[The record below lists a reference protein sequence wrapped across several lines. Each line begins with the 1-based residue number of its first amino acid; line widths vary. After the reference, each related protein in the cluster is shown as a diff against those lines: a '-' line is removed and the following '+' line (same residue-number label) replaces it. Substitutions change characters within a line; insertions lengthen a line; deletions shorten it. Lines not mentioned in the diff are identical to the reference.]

1 MYEDFKD
8 MVEDLQLVI
17 PSTFE
22 ECFTYELQIL
32 YLKRLIDDIEP
43 GGDYQEEIDNINRKL
58 VTLQS
63 EVVKLKND
71 VNNLNP
77 DEVQRKLD
85 AMQTEINGVKTSI
98 QTITQNVTTL
108 TGNVNNNTTDIETLT
123 GEMTNVKNTL
133 KNKQNKLTF
142 DATPTAGSQNP
153 VTSDGI
159 KRAIDNIDVGNVQG
173 QLDAI
178 KTEQTEQNT
187 KISANKT
194 EIDSVKEGLAG
205 KQNVLTFDATPTA
218 GSQNP
223 VTSDGIKRAID
234 NIDVGNVQGQ
244 LDAIKTE
251 QTEQNTKI
259 SANKTEIDSVKE
271 GLAGKQNVL
280 TFDATPT
287 AGSQNPVTSDGIKRA
302 IDNIDVGNVQGQLD
316 AIKTEQTEQN
326 KKISDNKTA
335 VDSVKESV
343 ANQETDITAL
353 QETTAGHTTAIEGLQ
368 TGKQNVLTF
377 DATPTAGSQNPVTS
391 DGIKKAIDA
400 SAGGGGGGGTGECDY
415 VVKTLTSSFSLNLT
429 NNKTVAYEIY
439 GGTIVRHTDITI
451 QSISVYAG
459 DGKLLINLPKA
470 DNTFSHENL
479 ACYVVLKNIGGGY
492 AQVPVITK
500 NTGVA
505 LSFNAGPIIVDINNR
520 LYIIFVFYNLTPIS

>member
-32 YLKRLIDDIEP
+32 YLKNLIDNIEP

-63 EVVKLKND
+63 EVTKLKND

-133 KNKQNKLTF
+133 NN
-142 DATPTAGSQNP
+142 
-153 VTSDGI
+153 
-159 KRAIDNIDVGNVQG
+159 
-173 QLDAI
+173 
-178 KTEQTEQNT
+178 
-187 KISANKT
+187 
-194 EIDSVKEGLAG
+194 

-218 GSQNP
+218 GSNNP
-223 VTSDGIKRAID
+223 VTSDGIKRALD
-234 NIDVGNVQGQ
+234 NIDVGNVQEQ

-251 QTEQNTKI
+251 QREQNTKI
-259 SANKTEIDSVKE
+259 SSNKTEIDSVKE

-326 KKISDNKTA
+326 KKISDNKTEI
-335 VDSVKESV
+335 DSVKESV

-400 SAGGGGGGGTGECDY
+400 SAGGGGGGGTGESDF
-415 VVKTLTSSFSLNLT
+415 VVKTLTSSLSLNLT
-429 NNKTVAYEIY
+429 NNKTVTYEIG
-439 GGTIVRHTDITI
+439 GGTLVRHTDITI
-451 QSISVYAG
+451 QSISVTVGNG
-459 DGKLLINLPKA
+459 DKVLINLPKA

-479 ACYVVLKNIGGGY
+479 ACYVQLKNIGGSS
-492 AQVPVITK
+492 AQVPVKTK
-500 NTGVA
+500 NTGVI
-505 LSFNAGPIIVDINNR
+505 LSFDSGPIIMNINNR
-520 LYIIFVFYNLTPIS
+520 LYIVFVFYNSIPIS

>member
-32 YLKRLIDDIEP
+32 YLKNLIDNIEP

-63 EVVKLKND
+63 EVTKLKND

-98 QTITQNVTTL
+98 QTITQNVTNL
-108 TGNVNNNTTDIETLT
+108 TGNVNTNITDIETLT

-133 KNKQNKLTF
+133 NNKQNKLTF

-159 KRAIDNIDVGNVQG
+159 KRAIDNVDVGNVQ
-173 QLDAI
+173 
-178 KTEQTEQNT
+178 E
-187 KISANKT
+187 
-194 EIDSVKEGLAG
+194 
-205 KQNVLTFDATPTA
+205 
-218 GSQNP
+218 
-223 VTSDGIKRAID
+223 
-234 NIDVGNVQGQ
+234 
-244 LDAIKTE
+244 
-251 QTEQNTKI
+251 
-259 SANKTEIDSVKE
+259 
-271 GLAGKQNVL
+271 
-280 TFDATPT
+280 
-287 AGSQNPVTSDGIKRA
+287 
-302 IDNIDVGNVQGQLD
+302 QLD

-326 KKISDNKTA
+326 KKISDNKTEI
-335 VDSVKESV
+335 DSVKESV

-377 DATPTAGSQNPVTS
+377 DTTPTAGSQNPVTS

-400 SAGGGGGGGTGECDY
+400 SAGGGGGGGGTGESDF
-415 VVKTLTSSFSLNLT
+415 VVKTLTSSLSLNLT
-429 NNKTVAYEIY
+429 NNKTVTYELSPS
-439 GGTIVRHTDITI
+439 GVVRHTDIKI
-451 QSISVYAG
+451 SSISVSVG
-459 DGKLLINLPKA
+459 SGEKVLINLPKA

-479 ACYVVLKNIGGGY
+479 ACYVQLTNIGGAY
-492 AQVPVITK
+492 AQVPVKTK
-500 NTGVA
+500 NTGVI
-505 LSFNAGPIIVDINNR
+505 LSVDAGPIIMDINNH
-520 LYIIFVFYNLTPIS
+520 LYIVFVFYNLIPIS

>member
-32 YLKRLIDDIEP
+32 YLKRLIDNIEP

-63 EVVKLKND
+63 EVTKLKND

-108 TGNVNNNTTDIETLT
+108 TGNVNTNTTDIETLT

-159 KRAIDNIDVGNVQG
+159 KRAIDNIDVGNVQE

-178 KTEQTEQNT
+178 KAEQTEQNT
-187 KISANKT
+187 KISSNKR
-194 EIDSVKEGLAG
+194 EIDNVKEDLAG

-218 GSQNP
+218 GSNNQ
-223 VTSDGIKRAID
+223 
-234 NIDVGNVQGQ
+234 
-244 LDAIKTE
+244 
-251 QTEQNTKI
+251 
-259 SANKTEIDSVKE
+259 
-271 GLAGKQNVL
+271 
-280 TFDATPT
+280 
-287 AGSQNPVTSDGIKRA
+287 VTSDGIKRA

-326 KKISDNKTA
+326 KKISDNKTEI
-335 VDSVKESV
+335 DSVKESV

-353 QETTAGHTTAIEGLQ
+353 QETTAGHTTAIEALQ

-400 SAGGGGGGGTGECDY
+400 SAGGGGGGGTGETQFTQHTFDSHASFIITRTET
-415 VVKTLTSSFSLNLT
+415 VVYEPTSTGF
-429 NNKTVAYEIY
+429 
-439 GGTIVRHTDITI
+439 VRHTDISVA
-451 QSISVYAG
+451 SISFQNSDTVY
-459 DGKLLINLPKA
+459 LPKSGVYSA
-470 DNTFSHENL
+470 IVHARIS
-479 ACYVVLKNIGGGY
+479 LKRIGFFDTMIPVKLYPNEIGVGGSG
-492 AQVPVITK
+492 AFFT
-500 NTGVA
+500 
-505 LSFNAGPIIVDINNR
+505 LDINNT
-520 LYIIFVFYNLTPIS
+520 LYFVNLVYENKYVIS

>member
-32 YLKRLIDDIEP
+32 YLKRLIDNIEP

-63 EVVKLKND
+63 EVTKLKND

-98 QTITQNVTTL
+98 QTITQNVTNL
-108 TGNVNNNTTDIETLT
+108 TENVNTNTTDIETLT

-133 KNKQNKLTF
+133 KNKQDKLTF
-142 DATPTAGSQNP
+142 DATPTAGSNNP

-159 KRAIDNIDVGNVQG
+159 KRAIDNIDVGNVQE

-178 KTEQTEQNT
+178 KTEQREQNT
-187 KISANKT
+187 KISSNKN
-194 EIDSVKEGLAG
+194 EIDSVKEDLAG
-205 KQNVLTFDATPTA
+205 KQNVLTFDATPTE

-234 NIDVGNVQGQ
+234 NVDVGNVQ
-244 LDAIKTE
+244 E
-251 QTEQNTKI
+251 
-259 SANKTEIDSVKE
+259 
-271 GLAGKQNVL
+271 
-280 TFDATPT
+280 
-287 AGSQNPVTSDGIKRA
+287 
-302 IDNIDVGNVQGQLD
+302 QLD

-335 VDSVKESV
+335 IDSVKESV

-400 SAGGGGGGGTGECDY
+400 SAGGGGGGGTGESDY
-415 VVKTLTSSFSLNLT
+415 VVKTLTSSLSLNLT
-429 NNKTVAYEIY
+429 NNKTVAYELSSS
-439 GGTIVRHTDITI
+439 GVVRHTDIKI
-451 QSISVYAG
+451 SSISVDVG
-459 DGKLLINLPKA
+459 TDEKVLINLPKA
-470 DNTFSHENL
+470 ENTFSHENL
-479 ACYVVLKNIGGGY
+479 ACYVQLTNIGGAY
-492 AQVPVITK
+492 AQVPVKTK
-500 NTGVA
+500 NTGII
-505 LSFNAGPIIVDINNR
+505 LSVDAGPIILDINNH
-520 LYIIFVFYNLTPIS
+520 LYIVFVFYNLIPIS

>member
-1 MYEDFKD
+1 M
-8 MVEDLQLVI
+8 
-17 PSTFE
+17 
-22 ECFTYELQIL
+22 
-32 YLKRLIDDIEP
+32 KRLIDNIEP

-58 VTLQS
+58 VTLQG
-63 EVVKLKND
+63 EVTKLKND

-108 TGNVNNNTTDIETLT
+108 TGNVNTNTTDIETLT

-133 KNKQNKLTF
+133 NNKQNKLTF
-142 DATPTAGSQNP
+142 DAAPTAGSNNP

-159 KRAIDNIDVGNVQG
+159 KRALDNIDVGNVQE

-178 KTEQTEQNT
+178 KTEQREQNT
-187 KISANKT
+187 KISSNKT
-194 EIDSVKEGLAG
+194 EIDSVKEDLAG

-234 NIDVGNVQGQ
+234 TIDVGNVQGQ
-244 LDAIKTE
+244 LDAIK
-251 QTEQNTKI
+251 Q
-259 SANKTEIDSVKE
+259 
-271 GLAGKQNVL
+271 
-280 TFDATPT
+280 
-287 AGSQNPVTSDGIKRA
+287 
-302 IDNIDVGNVQGQLD
+302 
-316 AIKTEQTEQN
+316 EQTEQN

-353 QETTAGHTTAIEGLQ
+353 QETTAGHTTAIEALQ

-377 DATPTAGSQNPVTS
+377 DSTPTAGSQNPVTS

-400 SAGGGGGGGTGECDY
+400 SAGGGGGGGGTGESDF
-415 VVKTLTSSFSLNLT
+415 VVKTLTSSLSLNLT
-429 NNKTVAYEIY
+429 NNNTVTYEI
-439 GGTIVRHTDITI
+439 GSGTIVRRTDIKI
-451 QSISVYAG
+451 QSISVSVG
-459 DGKLLINLPKA
+459 NNEKVLISLPKN

-479 ACYVVLKNIGGGY
+479 ACYVQLKNIGGNY
-492 AQVPVITK
+492 AQVPVETK
-500 NTGVA
+500 NTGVI
-505 LSFNAGPIIVDINNR
+505 LSFDAGPIIMDINNH
-520 LYIIFVFYNLTPIS
+520 LYIVFCFYNLIPIS

>member
-32 YLKRLIDDIEP
+32 YLKRLIDNIEP
-43 GGDYQEEIDNINRKL
+43 GGDYQEEIDIVNRKL

-63 EVVKLKND
+63 EVTKLKND

-108 TGNVNNNTTDIETLT
+108 TGNVNTNTTDIETLT

-133 KNKQNKLTF
+133 NNKQNILTF
-142 DATPTAGSQNP
+142 DATPTAGSNNP

-159 KRAIDNIDVGNVQG
+159 KRALDNIDVGNVQE

-178 KTEQTEQNT
+178 KTEQREQNT
-187 KISANKT
+187 KISSNKT
-194 EIDSVKEGLAG
+194 EIDSVKEDLAG

-234 NIDVGNVQGQ
+234 NVDVGNVQEQ
-244 LDAIKTE
+244 LDAIK
-251 QTEQNTKI
+251 
-259 SANKTEIDSVKE
+259 A
-271 GLAGKQNVL
+271 
-280 TFDATPT
+280 
-287 AGSQNPVTSDGIKRA
+287 
-302 IDNIDVGNVQGQLD
+302 
-316 AIKTEQTEQN
+316 EQTEQN

-377 DATPTAGSQNPVTS
+377 DSTPTAGSQNPVTS

-400 SAGGGGGGGTGECDY
+400 SAGGGGGGGTGESDF
-415 VVKTLTSSFSLNLT
+415 VVKTLTSSLSLNLT
-429 NNKTVAYEIY
+429 NKKTVTYELSSS
-439 GGTIVRHTDITI
+439 GVVRHTDIEI
-451 QSISVYAG
+451 SSISVSVG
-459 DGKLLINLPKA
+459 TNEKVLINLPKA
-470 DNTFSHENL
+470 ENTWSHENL
-479 ACYVVLKNIGGGY
+479 ACYVNLKNIGGNY
-492 AQVPVITK
+492 AQVPVKTK
-500 NTGVA
+500 NTGVV
-505 LSFNAGPIIVDINNR
+505 LSVDAGPIIMDINNH
-520 LYIIFVFYNLTPIS
+520 LYIVFMFYNLIPIS

>member
-32 YLKRLIDDIEP
+32 YLKQLIDNIEP

-63 EVVKLKND
+63 EVTKLKND

-85 AMQTEINGVKTSI
+85 AMQTEINGVKNSI

-108 TGNVNNNTTDIETLT
+108 TGNVNANTTDIETLT
-123 GEMTNVKNTL
+123 SEMANVKNTL
-133 KNKQNKLTF
+133 NNKQNRLTF
-142 DATPTAGSQNP
+142 DATPTAGSQNPVTSDGIKKAIDNVDVGNVQEQLDAIKAEQTEQNNKISSNKREIDTVKGELSGKQNVLTFDSTPTAGSQNP

-178 KTEQTEQNT
+178 K
-187 KISANKT
+187 
-194 EIDSVKEGLAG
+194 L
-205 KQNVLTFDATPTA
+205 
-218 GSQNP
+218 
-223 VTSDGIKRAID
+223 
-234 NIDVGNVQGQ
+234 
-244 LDAIKTE
+244 
-251 QTEQNTKI
+251 
-259 SANKTEIDSVKE
+259 
-271 GLAGKQNVL
+271 
-280 TFDATPT
+280 
-287 AGSQNPVTSDGIKRA
+287 
-302 IDNIDVGNVQGQLD
+302 
-316 AIKTEQTEQN
+316 EQTEQN

-377 DATPTAGSQNPVTS
+377 DSTPTAGSNNPVTS

-400 SAGGGGGGGTGECDY
+400 SAGGGGGGTGETQFTQYTFDNNAIFTFTRTDT
-415 VVKTLTSSFSLNLT
+415 VVYQPTSTGF
-429 NNKTVAYEIY
+429 
-439 GGTIVRHTDITI
+439 VRHTDISVGSMSFTK
-451 QSISVYAG
+451 SDSVY
-459 DGKLLINLPKA
+459 LPKSGVYSA
-470 DNTFSHENL
+470 IVDARIS
-479 ACYVVLKNIGGGY
+479 LKGIGYFDTMIPVKLYPDRIGIGGHG
-492 AQVPVITK
+492 AFFT
-500 NTGVA
+500 
-505 LSFNAGPIIVDINNR
+505 LDINKK
-520 LYIIFVFYNLTPIS
+520 LYFVNLVYENEYVIS

>member
-32 YLKRLIDDIEP
+32 YLKNLIDNIEP

-63 EVVKLKND
+63 EVAKLKND

-108 TGNVNNNTTDIETLT
+108 TGNVNTNTTDIETLT

-133 KNKQNKLTF
+133 NN
-142 DATPTAGSQNP
+142 
-153 VTSDGI
+153 
-159 KRAIDNIDVGNVQG
+159 
-173 QLDAI
+173 
-178 KTEQTEQNT
+178 
-187 KISANKT
+187 
-194 EIDSVKEGLAG
+194 

-223 VTSDGIKRAID
+223 VTSDGIKRALE
-234 NIDVGNVQGQ
+234 NIDVGNVQEQ
-244 LDAIKTE
+244 LEAIERE
-251 QTEQNTKI
+251 QTEQNNKI
-259 SANKTEIDSVKE
+259 SSNKTEIDSVKE
-271 GLAGKQNVL
+271 ELAGKQNVL
-280 TFDATPT
+280 TFDSTPT
-287 AGSQNPVTSDGIKRA
+287 AGSQNPVTSDGIKKA
-302 IDNIDVGNVQGQLD
+302 IDNVDVGNVQEQLD

-326 KKISDNKTA
+326 KKISDNKTSI
-335 VDSVKESV
+335 DSVKESV

-377 DATPTAGSQNPVTS
+377 DSTPTAGSQNPVTS

-400 SAGGGGGGGTGECDY
+400 SAGGGGGGGGTGESDF
-415 VVKTLTSSFSLNLT
+415 VVKTLTSSLSLNLT
-429 NNKTVAYEIY
+429 NNKTVTYEIRD
-439 GGTIVRHTDITI
+439 GTIVRHPDITI
-451 QSISVYAG
+451 QSISVPVG
-459 DGKLLINLPKA
+459 NGEKVLINLPKA

-479 ACYVVLKNIGGGY
+479 ACYVQLKNIGGAY
-492 AQVPVITK
+492 AQVPVKTK
-500 NTGVA
+500 NTGVV
-505 LSFNAGPIIVDINNR
+505 LSVDAGPIIMDISNK
-520 LYIIFVFYNLTPIS
+520 LYIVFVFYNLIPFS

>member
-32 YLKRLIDDIEP
+32 YLKQLIDNIEP
-43 GGDYQEEIDNINRKL
+43 GGDYQEEIDNINKKL
-58 VTLQS
+58 VALQS
-63 EVVKLKND
+63 EVTKLKND

-123 GEMTNVKNTL
+123 GEMTDVKNTL

-159 KRAIDNIDVGNVQG
+159 KRAIDNIDVGNVQ
-173 QLDAI
+173 
-178 KTEQTEQNT
+178 E
-187 KISANKT
+187 
-194 EIDSVKEGLAG
+194 
-205 KQNVLTFDATPTA
+205 
-218 GSQNP
+218 
-223 VTSDGIKRAID
+223 
-234 NIDVGNVQGQ
+234 
-244 LDAIKTE
+244 
-251 QTEQNTKI
+251 
-259 SANKTEIDSVKE
+259 
-271 GLAGKQNVL
+271 
-280 TFDATPT
+280 
-287 AGSQNPVTSDGIKRA
+287 
-302 IDNIDVGNVQGQLD
+302 QLD

-326 KKISDNKTA
+326 KKISDNKNEI
-335 VDSVKESV
+335 DSVKESV

-377 DATPTAGSQNPVTS
+377 DSTPTAGSNNPVTS

-400 SAGGGGGGGTGECDY
+400 SAGGGGGGTGESDF
-415 VVKTLTSSFSLNLT
+415 VVKTLTSSLSLNLT
-429 NNKTVAYEIY
+429 NNKTVTYELSPSGIA
-439 GGTIVRHTDITI
+439 RRTDIKI
-451 QSISVYAG
+451 SSISVLVGSGA
-459 DGKLLINLPKA
+459 KVLINLPKA

-479 ACYVVLKNIGGGY
+479 ACYVKLTNIGDAY
-492 AQVPVITK
+492 AQVPVKTK
-500 NTGVA
+500 NTGVI
-505 LSFNAGPIIVDINNR
+505 LSFDAGPIIMDINNH
-520 LYIIFVFYNLTPIS
+520 LYIVFVFYNLIPIS

>member
-1 MYEDFKD
+1 M
-8 MVEDLQLVI
+8 I
-17 PSTFE
+17 S
-22 ECFTYELQIL
+22 L
-32 YLKRLIDDIEP
+32 YLKNLIDNIEP

-63 EVVKLKND
+63 EVTKLKND

-108 TGNVNNNTTDIETLT
+108 TGNVNTNTTDIETLT

-133 KNKQNKLTF
+133 NNQQNVLTF
-142 DATPTAGSQNP
+142 DTTPTAGSQNP

-159 KRAIDNIDVGNVQG
+159 KRAIDNIDVGNVQE
-173 QLDAI
+173 QLEAI
-178 KTEQTEQNT
+178 EREQTEQNN
-187 KISANKT
+187 KISSNKT

-234 NIDVGNVQGQ
+234 NVDVGNVQ
-244 LDAIKTE
+244 E
-251 QTEQNTKI
+251 
-259 SANKTEIDSVKE
+259 
-271 GLAGKQNVL
+271 
-280 TFDATPT
+280 
-287 AGSQNPVTSDGIKRA
+287 
-302 IDNIDVGNVQGQLD
+302 QLD

-353 QETTAGHTTAIEGLQ
+353 QETTAGHTTAIEALQ

-400 SAGGGGGGGTGECDY
+400 SAGGGGGGGTGESDF
-415 VVKTLTSSFSLNLT
+415 VVKTLTSSLSLNLT
-429 NNKTVAYEIY
+429 NNKTVTYELSPS
-439 GGTIVRHTDITI
+439 GIVRHTDIKI
-451 QSISVYAG
+451 SSISVSVG
-459 DGKLLINLPKA
+459 NGEKVLINLPKG

-479 ACYVVLKNIGGGY
+479 ACYVQLTNIGGAY
-492 AQVPVITK
+492 AQVPVKTK
-500 NTGVA
+500 NTGII
-505 LSFNAGPIIVDINNR
+505 LSVDAGPIIMDINNH
-520 LYIIFVFYNLTPIS
+520 LYIVFVFYNLIPIS

>member
-32 YLKRLIDDIEP
+32 YLKRLIDNIEP

-63 EVVKLKND
+63 EVTKLKND

-133 KNKQNKLTF
+133 NNKQNKLTF
-142 DATPTAGSQNP
+142 DATPTAGSNNP

-159 KRAIDNIDVGNVQG
+159 KRALDNIDVGNVQE

-178 KTEQTEQNT
+178 KTEQREQNT

-194 EIDSVKEGLAG
+194 EIDSVKEDLAG

-223 VTSDGIKRAID
+223 VTSDGIKKALD
-234 NIDVGNVQGQ
+234 NVDVGNVQ
-244 LDAIKTE
+244 E
-251 QTEQNTKI
+251 
-259 SANKTEIDSVKE
+259 
-271 GLAGKQNVL
+271 
-280 TFDATPT
+280 
-287 AGSQNPVTSDGIKRA
+287 
-302 IDNIDVGNVQGQLD
+302 QLD

-326 KKISDNKTA
+326 KKISDNKTQI
-335 VDSVKESV
+335 DSVKESV

-353 QETTAGHTTAIEGLQ
+353 QETTAGHTTAIEALQ

-400 SAGGGGGGGTGECDY
+400 SAGGGGGGGTGESDF
-415 VVKTLTSSFSLNLT
+415 VVKTLTSSLSLNLT
-429 NNKTVAYEIY
+429 NKRTVAYEI
-439 GGTIVRHTDITI
+439 GSGTIVRRTDITI
-451 QSISVYAG
+451 QSISVSVG
-459 DGKLLINLPKA
+459 TGEKVLINLPKA
-470 DNTFSHENL
+470 DDTFSHENL
-479 ACYVVLKNIGGGY
+479 ACYVQLTNIGGAY
-492 AQVPVITK
+492 AQVPVKTK
-500 NTGVA
+500 NTGVI
-505 LSFNAGPIIVDINNR
+505 LSVDAGPIIMDINNH
-520 LYIIFVFYNLTPIS
+520 LYVIFVFYNLIPIS

>member
-32 YLKRLIDDIEP
+32 YLKRLIDNIEP

-58 VTLQS
+58 VTLQG
-63 EVVKLKND
+63 EVSKLKND

-108 TGNVNNNTTDIETLT
+108 TGNVNTNTTDIETLT
-123 GEMTNVKNTL
+123 GEMTVVKNTL
-133 KNKQNKLTF
+133 NNKQNKLKF
-142 DATPTAGSQNP
+142 DATPTSGSNNP

-159 KRAIDNIDVGNVQG
+159 KRALDNIDVGNVQE

-178 KTEQTEQNT
+178 KQEQTEQNN
-187 KISANKT
+187 KISSNKT
-194 EIDSVKEGLAG
+194 EIDSVKDELAG

-234 NIDVGNVQGQ
+234 NVDVGNVQEQ

-251 QTEQNTKI
+251 QI
-259 SANKTEIDSVKE
+259 
-271 GLAGKQNVL
+271 
-280 TFDATPT
+280 
-287 AGSQNPVTSDGIKRA
+287 
-302 IDNIDVGNVQGQLD
+302 
-316 AIKTEQTEQN
+316 EQN

-377 DATPTAGSQNPVTS
+377 DSTPTAGSNNPVTS

-400 SAGGGGGGGTGECDY
+400 SAGGGGGGTSESDF
-415 VVKTLTSSFSLNLT
+415 VVKTLTTSLSLNLT
-429 NNKTVAYEIY
+429 DNRTVTYELSPS
-439 GGTIVRHTDITI
+439 GVVRHTDITI
-451 QSISVYAG
+451 ESISVDVG
-459 DGKLLINLPKA
+459 SDEKVLISLPKA
-470 DNTFSHENL
+470 ENTWSHENL
-479 ACYVVLKNIGGGY
+479 ACYVQLKNIGGNY
-492 AQVPVITK
+492 ANVPVKTK
-500 NTGVA
+500 NTGVV
-505 LSFNAGPIIVDINNR
+505 LSIDAGPIIIDINNH
-520 LYIIFVFYNLTPIS
+520 LYIVFIFYNLIPIS

>member
-32 YLKRLIDDIEP
+32 YLKNLIDNIEP

-63 EVVKLKND
+63 EVTKLKND

-108 TGNVNNNTTDIETLT
+108 TGNVNANTTDIETLT

-133 KNKQNKLTF
+133 NNKQNVLTF

-153 VTSDGI
+153 VTSEGI
-159 KRAIDNIDVGNVQG
+159 KRALDNIDVGNVQE

-178 KTEQTEQNT
+178 KTEQTEQNN
-187 KISANKT
+187 KISSNKT
-194 EIDSVKEGLAG
+194 EIDSVKEELAG

-234 NIDVGNVQGQ
+234 NVDVGNVQ
-244 LDAIKTE
+244 E
-251 QTEQNTKI
+251 
-259 SANKTEIDSVKE
+259 
-271 GLAGKQNVL
+271 
-280 TFDATPT
+280 
-287 AGSQNPVTSDGIKRA
+287 
-302 IDNIDVGNVQGQLD
+302 QLD

-377 DATPTAGSQNPVTS
+377 DTTPTAGSQNPVTS

-400 SAGGGGGGGTGECDY
+400 SAGGGGGGGTGESDF
-415 VVKTLTSSFSLNLT
+415 VVKTLTSSLSLNLT
-429 NNKTVAYEIY
+429 NNKTVTYEIG

-451 QSISVYAG
+451 QSISVSVG
-459 DGKLLINLPKA
+459 SGEKVLINLPKA

-479 ACYVVLKNIGGGY
+479 ACYVQLKNIGGAY
-492 AQVPVITK
+492 AQVPVKTK
-500 NTGVA
+500 NTGVI
-505 LSFNAGPIIVDINNR
+505 LSVDAGPIIMDINNH
-520 LYIIFVFYNLTPIS
+520 LYIVFVFYNLIPIS

>member
-32 YLKRLIDDIEP
+32 YLKRLIDNIEP
-43 GGDYQEEIDNINRKL
+43 GGDYQEEIDNINVKL

-63 EVVKLKND
+63 EVTKLKND

-133 KNKQNKLTF
+133 NNKQNKLTF
-142 DATPTAGSQNP
+142 DATPTAGSNNP

-159 KRAIDNIDVGNVQG
+159 KRALDNIDVGNVQE

-178 KTEQTEQNT
+178 KTEQREQNT
-187 KISANKT
+187 KISSNKT
-194 EIDSVKEGLAG
+194 EIDSVKEDLAG
-205 KQNVLTFDATPTA
+205 KQNVLTFDSTPTA

-223 VTSDGIKRAID
+223 VTSDGIKKALD
-234 NIDVGNVQGQ
+234 NVDVGNVQ
-244 LDAIKTE
+244 E
-251 QTEQNTKI
+251 
-259 SANKTEIDSVKE
+259 
-271 GLAGKQNVL
+271 
-280 TFDATPT
+280 
-287 AGSQNPVTSDGIKRA
+287 
-302 IDNIDVGNVQGQLD
+302 QLD

-326 KKISDNKTA
+326 KKISDNKTEI
-335 VDSVKESV
+335 DSVKESV

-353 QETTAGHTTAIEGLQ
+353 QETTAGHTTAIEALQ

-400 SAGGGGGGGTGECDY
+400 SAGGGGGGGTGESEY
-415 VVKTLTSSFSLNLT
+415 VVKTLTSSLSLNLT
-429 NNKTVAYEIY
+429 NNKTVAYEI
-439 GGTIVRHTDITI
+439 GSGTIVRYTDIKI
-451 QSISVYAG
+451 ESITVSVG
-459 DGKLLINLPKA
+459 TNEKVLINLPKA
-470 DNTFSHENL
+470 DNTWSHENL
-479 ACYVVLKNIGGGY
+479 GCYVQLKNIGGGY
-492 AQVPVITK
+492 AQVPVKTK
-500 NTGVA
+500 NTGVV
-505 LSFNAGPIIVDINNR
+505 LSFDAGPIIIDINNR
-520 LYIIFVFYNLTPIS
+520 LYVVFVFYNLTPIS

>member
-1 MYEDFKD
+1 MYDDFKD

-32 YLKRLIDDIEP
+32 YLKNLIDNIEP

-63 EVVKLKND
+63 EVAKLKND

-108 TGNVNNNTTDIETLT
+108 TGNVNTNTTDIETLT

-133 KNKQNKLTF
+133 NNKQNVLTF
-142 DATPTAGSQNP
+142 DATPTAGSNNP

-159 KRAIDNIDVGNVQG
+159 KRAIDNIDVGNVQ
-173 QLDAI
+173 
-178 KTEQTEQNT
+178 E
-187 KISANKT
+187 
-194 EIDSVKEGLAG
+194 
-205 KQNVLTFDATPTA
+205 
-218 GSQNP
+218 
-223 VTSDGIKRAID
+223 
-234 NIDVGNVQGQ
+234 
-244 LDAIKTE
+244 
-251 QTEQNTKI
+251 
-259 SANKTEIDSVKE
+259 
-271 GLAGKQNVL
+271 
-280 TFDATPT
+280 
-287 AGSQNPVTSDGIKRA
+287 
-302 IDNIDVGNVQGQLD
+302 QLD

-326 KKISDNKTA
+326 KKISDNKTEI
-335 VDSVKESV
+335 DSVKESI

-377 DATPTAGSQNPVTS
+377 DSTPTVGSQNPVTS

-400 SAGGGGGGGTGECDY
+400 SAGGGGGGGGTGESDF
-415 VVKTLTSSFSLNLT
+415 VVKTLTSSLSLNLT
-429 NNKTVAYEIY
+429 NNKTVTYELSPS
-439 GGTIVRHTDITI
+439 GIVRHTDIKI
-451 QSISVYAG
+451 SSISVSVG
-459 DGKLLINLPKA
+459 SGEKVLINLPKA

-479 ACYVVLKNIGGGY
+479 ACYVQLTNIGGAY
-492 AQVPVITK
+492 AQVPVKTK
-500 NTGVA
+500 NTGVI
-505 LSFNAGPIIVDINNR
+505 LSVDAGPIIMDINNH
-520 LYIIFVFYNLTPIS
+520 LYIVFVFYNLIPIS

>member
-32 YLKRLIDDIEP
+32 YLKKLIDNIEP

-63 EVVKLKND
+63 EVTKLKND

-133 KNKQNKLTF
+133 KNKQDKLTF
-142 DATPTAGSQNP
+142 DSTPTAGSNNP

-159 KRAIDNIDVGNVQG
+159 KRALDNIDVGNVQE
-173 QLDAI
+173 QLDTI
-178 KTEQTEQNT
+178 KAEQTEQNT
-187 KISANKT
+187 KISSNKR
-194 EIDSVKEGLAG
+194 EIDSVKQDLSG

-223 VTSDGIKRAID
+223 VTSEGIKKAID
-234 NIDVGNVQGQ
+234 NVDVGNVQEQ
-244 LDAIKTE
+244 LDAIK
-251 QTEQNTKI
+251 Q
-259 SANKTEIDSVKE
+259 
-271 GLAGKQNVL
+271 
-280 TFDATPT
+280 
-287 AGSQNPVTSDGIKRA
+287 
-302 IDNIDVGNVQGQLD
+302 
-316 AIKTEQTEQN
+316 EQTEQN

-377 DATPTAGSQNPVTS
+377 DSTPTAGSQNPVTS

-400 SAGGGGGGGTGECDY
+400 SAGGGGGGGTGESDF
-415 VVKTLTSSFSLNLT
+415 VVKTLNSSLSLNLT
-429 NNKTVAYEIY
+429 NNRTVTYELSPS
-439 GGTIVRHTDITI
+439 GVVRRTDIEIDYITV
-451 QSISVYAG
+451 SVG
-459 DGKLLINLPKA
+459 TDEKVLINLPKA

-479 ACYVVLKNIGGGY
+479 ACYVQLKNIGGAY
-492 AQVPVITK
+492 AQVPVKTK

-505 LSFNAGPIIVDINNR
+505 LSFVAGPIIMDINNH
-520 LYIIFVFYNLTPIS
+520 LYIVFAFYNLTPIS

>member
-32 YLKRLIDDIEP
+32 YLKKLIDNIEP
-43 GGDYQEEIDNINRKL
+43 GGDYQDEIDNINRKL

-63 EVVKLKND
+63 EVAKLKND

-108 TGNVNNNTTDIETLT
+108 TGNVNTNTTDIETLT

-133 KNKQNKLTF
+133 NNKQNVLTF
-142 DATPTAGSQNP
+142 DATPTAGSNNP

-159 KRAIDNIDVGNVQG
+159 KRAIDNVDVGNVQE
-173 QLDAI
+173 QLEAI
-178 KTEQTEQNT
+178 EREQTEQNT
-187 KISANKT
+187 KISDNKR
-194 EIDSVKEGLAG
+194 EIDTVKQSLSG

-218 GSQNP
+218 GSNNP
-223 VTSDGIKRAID
+223 VTSDGIKKAID
-234 NIDVGNVQGQ
+234 NVDVGNVQ
-244 LDAIKTE
+244 E
-251 QTEQNTKI
+251 
-259 SANKTEIDSVKE
+259 
-271 GLAGKQNVL
+271 
-280 TFDATPT
+280 
-287 AGSQNPVTSDGIKRA
+287 
-302 IDNIDVGNVQGQLD
+302 QLD

-326 KKISDNKTA
+326 KKISDNKTEI
-335 VDSVKESV
+335 DSVKESV

-400 SAGGGGGGGTGECDY
+400 SAGGGGGGGTGESDF
-415 VVKTLTSSFSLNLT
+415 VVKTLTSSLSLNLT
-429 NNKTVAYEIY
+429 NNKTVAYELSSS
-439 GGTIVRHTDITI
+439 GVVRHTDIKI
-451 QSISVYAG
+451 SSISVSVG
-459 DGKLLINLPKA
+459 NGEKVLINLPK
-470 DNTFSHENL
+470 DENTFSHENL
-479 ACYVVLKNIGGGY
+479 ACYVQLTNIGGAY
-492 AQVPVITK
+492 ALVPVKTK
-500 NTGVA
+500 NTGVI
-505 LSFNAGPIIVDINNR
+505 LSVDAGPIIMDINNH
-520 LYIIFVFYNLTPIS
+520 LYIVFVFYNLIPIS

>member
-32 YLKRLIDDIEP
+32 YLKKLIDNIEP

-58 VTLQS
+58 VTLQG
-63 EVVKLKND
+63 EVTKLKND

-108 TGNVNNNTTDIETLT
+108 TGNVNTNTTDIETLT

-133 KNKQNKLTF
+133 KNKQDKLTF
-142 DATPTAGSQNP
+142 DATPTAGSNNP

-159 KRAIDNIDVGNVQG
+159 KRALDNIDVGNVQE

-178 KTEQTEQNT
+178 KTEQREQNT
-187 KISANKT
+187 KISSNKN
-194 EIDSVKEGLAG
+194 EIDSVKEDLAG

-223 VTSDGIKRAID
+223 VTSDGIKKAID
-234 NIDVGNVQGQ
+234 NVDVGNVQEQ
-244 LDAIKTE
+244 LDAIK
-251 QTEQNTKI
+251 
-259 SANKTEIDSVKE
+259 A
-271 GLAGKQNVL
+271 
-280 TFDATPT
+280 
-287 AGSQNPVTSDGIKRA
+287 
-302 IDNIDVGNVQGQLD
+302 
-316 AIKTEQTEQN
+316 EQTEQN

-377 DATPTAGSQNPVTS
+377 DSTPTAGSNNPVTS

-400 SAGGGGGGGTGECDY
+400 SAGGGGGGGGTGESDF
-415 VVKTLTSSFSLNLT
+415 VVKTLTSSLSLNLT
-429 NNKTVAYEIY
+429 NNRTVAYEIG

-451 QSISVYAG
+451 ESISVSVG
-459 DGKLLINLPKA
+459 SGEKVLINLPKA

-479 ACYVVLKNIGGGY
+479 ACYVKLKNIGGAY
-492 AQVPVITK
+492 AQVPVKTK
-500 NTGVA
+500 NTGVV
-505 LSFNAGPIIVDINNR
+505 LSVDAGPIIMDINNH
-520 LYIIFVFYNLTPIS
+520 LYIVFVFYNLIPIS

>member
-32 YLKRLIDDIEP
+32 YLKNLIDNIEP

-63 EVVKLKND
+63 EVTKLKND

-133 KNKQNKLTF
+133 NNKQNVLTF
-142 DATPTAGSQNP
+142 DATPTAGSNNP

-159 KRAIDNIDVGNVQG
+159 KRALDNIDVGNVQE

-178 KTEQTEQNT
+178 EQEQTEQNT
-187 KISANKT
+187 KISDNKR
-194 EIDSVKEGLAG
+194 EIDTVKQSLAG

-218 GSQNP
+218 GSNNP
-223 VTSDGIKRAID
+223 VTSDGIKRA
-234 NIDVGNVQGQ
+234 
-244 LDAIKTE
+244 L
-251 QTEQNTKI
+251 
-259 SANKTEIDSVKE
+259 
-271 GLAGKQNVL
+271 
-280 TFDATPT
+280 
-287 AGSQNPVTSDGIKRA
+287 
-302 IDNIDVGNVQGQLD
+302 DNIDVGNVQGQLD

-326 KKISDNKTA
+326 KKISDNKTEI
-335 VDSVKESV
+335 DSVKESV

-368 TGKQNVLTF
+368 TVKQDKLTF
-377 DATPTAGSQNPVTS
+377 DATPTEGSQNPVTS

-400 SAGGGGGGGTGECDY
+400 SAGGGGTGESDF
-415 VVKTLTSSFSLNLT
+415 VVKTLTSSLSLNLT
-429 NNKTVAYEIY
+429 NNKTVTYELSPS
-439 GGTIVRHTDITI
+439 GVVRHTDIKI
-451 QSISVYAG
+451 SSISVSVG
-459 DGKLLINLPKA
+459 NSEKVLINLPKA
-470 DNTFSHENL
+470 DKTFSHENL
-479 ACYVVLKNIGGGY
+479 ACYVQLTNIGGSY
-492 AQVPVITK
+492 AQVPVKTT
-500 NTGVA
+500 NTGVI
-505 LSFNAGPIIVDINNR
+505 LSVDAGPIIMDINNH
-520 LYIIFVFYNLTPIS
+520 LYIVFVFYNLIPIS

>member
-32 YLKRLIDDIEP
+32 YLKRLIDNIEP

-63 EVVKLKND
+63 EVAKLKND

-133 KNKQNKLTF
+133 NNKQNKLTF
-142 DATPTAGSQNP
+142 DATPTAGSNNP

-159 KRAIDNIDVGNVQG
+159 KRALDNIDVGNVQ
-173 QLDAI
+173 
-178 KTEQTEQNT
+178 E
-187 KISANKT
+187 
-194 EIDSVKEGLAG
+194 
-205 KQNVLTFDATPTA
+205 
-218 GSQNP
+218 
-223 VTSDGIKRAID
+223 
-234 NIDVGNVQGQ
+234 
-244 LDAIKTE
+244 
-251 QTEQNTKI
+251 
-259 SANKTEIDSVKE
+259 
-271 GLAGKQNVL
+271 
-280 TFDATPT
+280 
-287 AGSQNPVTSDGIKRA
+287 
-302 IDNIDVGNVQGQLD
+302 QLD

-326 KKISDNKTA
+326 KKISDNKTQI
-335 VDSVKESV
+335 DSVKESV

-353 QETTAGHTTAIEGLQ
+353 QETTAGHTTAIEALQ

-400 SAGGGGGGGTGECDY
+400 SAGGGGGGTGESDF
-415 VVKTLTSSFSLNLT
+415 VVKTLTSSLSLNLT
-429 NNKTVAYEIY
+429 NKRTVAYEI
-439 GGTIVRHTDITI
+439 GSGTIVRRTDITI
-451 QSISVYAG
+451 QSISVSVG
-459 DGKLLINLPKA
+459 NNEKVLINLPKA

-479 ACYVVLKNIGGGY
+479 ACYVQLTNIGGSY
-492 AQVPVITK
+492 AQVPVKTT
-500 NTGVA
+500 NTGVI
-505 LSFNAGPIIVDINNR
+505 LSFDAGPIIMDIKNH
-520 LYIIFVFYNLTPIS
+520 LYIIFMFYNLIPIS

>member
-32 YLKRLIDDIEP
+32 YLKKLIDNIEP

-63 EVVKLKND
+63 EVTKLKND

-85 AMQTEINGVKTSI
+85 AMQAEINGVKTSI

-133 KNKQNKLTF
+133 KNKQDKLTF
-142 DATPTAGSQNP
+142 DATPTAGSNNP

-159 KRAIDNIDVGNVQG
+159 KRALDNIDVGNVQE

-178 KTEQTEQNT
+178 KQEQTEQNT
-187 KISANKT
+187 KISSNKR
-194 EIDSVKEGLAG
+194 EIDTVKADLSG

-218 GSQNP
+218 GSNNP
-223 VTSDGIKRAID
+223 VTSDGIKKAID
-234 NIDVGNVQGQ
+234 NVDVGNVQEQ
-244 LDAIKTE
+244 LDSIK
-251 QTEQNTKI
+251 
-259 SANKTEIDSVKE
+259 S
-271 GLAGKQNVL
+271 
-280 TFDATPT
+280 
-287 AGSQNPVTSDGIKRA
+287 
-302 IDNIDVGNVQGQLD
+302 
-316 AIKTEQTEQN
+316 EQTEQN
-326 KKISDNKTA
+326 KKISDNKTEI
-335 VDSVKESV
+335 DSVKESV
-343 ANQETDITAL
+343 ANQETDMTAL

-368 TGKQNVLTF
+368 TGKQDKLTF

-400 SAGGGGGGGTGECDY
+400 SAGGGGGGTGESEYILKIIETNLNFNIPNNTTVTYDISAAG
-415 VVKTLTSSFSLNLT
+415 VV
-429 NNKTVAYEIY
+429 
-439 GGTIVRHTDITI
+439 RRTDITI
-451 QSISVYAG
+451 ESIVVHG
-459 DGKLLINLPKA
+459 DDINKTYLHLPKDA
-470 DNTFSHENL
+470 DTFSHDVL
-479 ACYVVLKNIGGGY
+479 YGYVTLTGIGGAY
-492 AQVPVITK
+492 AQVPVKT
-500 NTGVA
+500 TSDGVA
-505 LSFNAGPIIVDINNR
+505 ISVDSGALIMDIDNH
-520 LYIIFVFYNLTPIS
+520 LYIVFPFYNLTTIS

>member
-32 YLKRLIDDIEP
+32 YLKQLIDNIEP

-63 EVVKLKND
+63 EVAKLKND

-108 TGNVNNNTTDIETLT
+108 TGNVNTNTTDIETLT
-123 GEMTNVKNTL
+123 SEMTTVKNTL
-133 KNKQNKLTF
+133 NNKQNKLTF
-142 DATPTAGSQNP
+142 DATPTAGSNNP

-159 KRAIDNIDVGNVQG
+159 KRALDNIDVGNVQE

-178 KTEQTEQNT
+178 KTEQTEQNN
-187 KISANKT
+187 KISSNKR
-194 EIDSVKEGLAG
+194 EIDTVKGELSG

-223 VTSDGIKRAID
+223 VTSDGIKRA
-234 NIDVGNVQGQ
+234 
-244 LDAIKTE
+244 L
-251 QTEQNTKI
+251 
-259 SANKTEIDSVKE
+259 
-271 GLAGKQNVL
+271 
-280 TFDATPT
+280 
-287 AGSQNPVTSDGIKRA
+287 
-302 IDNIDVGNVQGQLD
+302 DNIDVGNVQGQLD

-326 KKISDNKTA
+326 KKISDNKTEI
-335 VDSVKESV
+335 DSVKESV

-400 SAGGGGGGGTGECDY
+400 SAGGGGGGGTGETQFTQHTFDSH
-415 VVKTLTSSFSLNLT
+415 SSFIVT
-429 NNKTVAYEIY
+429 RTDTVVYEPTST
-439 GGTIVRHTDITI
+439 GFVRHTDI
-451 QSISVYAG
+451 QVGSISFMNDDSVY
-459 DGKLLINLPKA
+459 LPKSGVYSA
-470 DNTFSHENL
+470 IVNARVS
-479 ACYVVLKNIGGGY
+479 LKRIGFFDTMIPVKLYPNGIGVGGCG
-492 AQVPVITK
+492 AFFT
-500 NTGVA
+500 
-505 LSFNAGPIIVDINNR
+505 LDINNI
-520 LYIIFVFYNLTPIS
+520 LYFVNLVYENKYVIS

>member
-32 YLKRLIDDIEP
+32 YLKQLIDNIEP
-43 GGDYQEEIDNINRKL
+43 GGNYQEEIDTINRKL
-58 VTLQS
+58 VALQS
-63 EVVKLKND
+63 EVTKLKND

-108 TGNVNNNTTDIETLT
+108 TGNVNANTTDIETLT

-133 KNKQNKLTF
+133 KNKQDKLTF

-159 KRAIDNIDVGNVQG
+159 KKAIDNVDVGNVQE

-178 KTEQTEQNT
+178 KAEQTEQNT
-187 KISANKT
+187 KISSNKR
-194 EIDSVKEGLAG
+194 EIDTVKGELSG
-205 KQNVLTFDATPTA
+205 KQNVLTFDSTPTT

-223 VTSDGIKRAID
+223 VTSDGIKKAID
-234 NIDVGNVQGQ
+234 NVDVGNVQAQ
-244 LDAIKTE
+244 LDAIKAE

-259 SANKTEIDSVKE
+259 SDNKTEI
-271 GLAGKQNVL
+271 
-280 TFDATPT
+280 
-287 AGSQNPVTSDGIKRA
+287 
-302 IDNIDVGNVQGQLD
+302 
-316 AIKTEQTEQN
+316 
-326 KKISDNKTA
+326 
-335 VDSVKESV
+335 DSVKESV

-353 QETTAGHTTAIEGLQ
+353 QETTAGHTTAIEALQ

-377 DATPTAGSQNPVTS
+377 DATPTAGSNNPVTS

-400 SAGGGGGGGTGECDY
+400 SAGGGGGGGGTGESDF
-415 VVKTLTSSFSLNLT
+415 VVKTLTSSLSLNLT
-429 NNKTVAYEIY
+429 NNKTVTYEIG

-451 QSISVYAG
+451 QSISVSVG
-459 DGKLLINLPKA
+459 TNEKVLISLPKN

-479 ACYVVLKNIGGGY
+479 ACYVQLKNIGGAY
-492 AQVPVITK
+492 AQVPVKTK
-500 NTGVA
+500 NTGII
-505 LSFNAGPIIVDINNR
+505 LSVDAGPIIMDINNR
-520 LYIIFVFYNLTPIS
+520 LYIVFMFYNLVPIS

>member
-32 YLKRLIDDIEP
+32 YLKNLIDNIEP

-63 EVVKLKND
+63 EVTKLKND

-85 AMQTEINGVKTSI
+85 AMQAEINSVKTSI
-98 QTITQNVTTL
+98 KTITQNVTTL

-133 KNKQNKLTF
+133 KNKQDKLTF

-159 KRAIDNIDVGNVQG
+159 KKAIDSIDVGNVQE

-178 KTEQTEQNT
+178 KTEQTEQNK
-187 KISANKT
+187 KISDNKT
-194 EIDSVKEGLAG
+194 EIDSVKVSVENQETDITALQETTSGHTTAIEALQTG

-223 VTSDGIKRAID
+223 VTSDGIKSAID
-234 NIDVGNVQGQ
+234 NIDVGNVQAQ
-244 LDAIKTE
+244 LDAIKAE

-259 SANKTEIDSVKE
+259 SDNKTEI
-271 GLAGKQNVL
+271 
-280 TFDATPT
+280 
-287 AGSQNPVTSDGIKRA
+287 
-302 IDNIDVGNVQGQLD
+302 
-316 AIKTEQTEQN
+316 
-326 KKISDNKTA
+326 
-335 VDSVKESV
+335 DSVKESV

-377 DATPTAGSQNPVTS
+377 DSTPTAGSQNPVTS

-400 SAGGGGGGGTGECDY
+400 SGGGGGESDFIVKVIDY
-415 VVKTLTSSFSLNLT
+415 NLTLTIT
-429 NNKTVAYEIY
+429 NKATVTYEISAS
-439 GGTIVRHTDITI
+439 GVVRRTDIELE
-451 QSISVYAG
+451 SIKVGGDDLNVYY
-459 DGKLLINLPKA
+459 LHLPKA
-470 DNTFSHENL
+470 ANSNL
-479 ACYVVLKNIGGGY
+479 HDVLFAYVKLAGIGGAY
-492 AQVPVITK
+492 AQVPVKTK
-500 NTGVA
+500 PDGVA
-505 LSFNAGPIIVDINNR
+505 ITTDAGPIMLDIDNH
-520 LYIIFVFYNLTPIS
+520 LYVVFSKYNLTPIA

>member
-32 YLKRLIDDIEP
+32 YLKKLIDNIEP

-63 EVVKLKND
+63 EVAKLKVD
-71 VNNLNP
+71 VGNLNP

-133 KNKQNKLTF
+133 KNKQDKLTF
-142 DATPTAGSQNP
+142 DSTPTAGSNNP

-159 KRAIDNIDVGNVQG
+159 KRALDNIDVGNVQE
-173 QLDAI
+173 QLDTI
-178 KTEQTEQNT
+178 KQEQTEQNT
-187 KISANKT
+187 KISSNKR
-194 EIDSVKEGLAG
+194 EIDSVKQDLAG

-223 VTSDGIKRAID
+223 VTSDGIKKAID

-244 LDAIKTE
+244 LDAIK
-251 QTEQNTKI
+251 
-259 SANKTEIDSVKE
+259 A
-271 GLAGKQNVL
+271 
-280 TFDATPT
+280 
-287 AGSQNPVTSDGIKRA
+287 
-302 IDNIDVGNVQGQLD
+302 
-316 AIKTEQTEQN
+316 EQTEQN

-377 DATPTAGSQNPVTS
+377 DSTPTAGSQNPVTS

-400 SAGGGGGGGTGECDY
+400 SAGGGGGGGTGETQFTQY
-415 VVKTLTSSFSLNLT
+415 TFEGFPNVPITRNETVVYELTSTGF
-429 NNKTVAYEIY
+429 
-439 GGTIVRHTDITI
+439 VRHTDILVN
-451 QSISVYAG
+451 SISFTKSDSVY
-459 DGKLLINLPKA
+459 LPKSGVYSA
-470 DNTFSHENL
+470 LIT
-479 ACYVVLKNIGGGY
+479 ARVMLKQIGYFDTMIPVKLYPNRIGVGGKG
-492 AQVPVITK
+492 AFFT
-500 NTGVA
+500 
-505 LSFNAGPIIVDINNR
+505 LDINNT
-520 LYIIFVFYNLTPIS
+520 LYFVNLVYENKYVIS

>member
-32 YLKRLIDDIEP
+32 YLKQLIDNIEP

-58 VTLQS
+58 VALQS
-63 EVVKLKND
+63 EVTKLKND

-108 TGNVNNNTTDIETLT
+108 TGNVNTNTTDIETLT
-123 GEMTNVKNTL
+123 GEMANVKNTL
-133 KNKQNKLTF
+133 NNKQNKLTF
-142 DATPTAGSQNP
+142 DATPTSGSNNP

-159 KRAIDNIDVGNVQG
+159 KRALDNIDVGNVQE

-178 KTEQTEQNT
+178 KTEQREQNT
-187 KISANKT
+187 KISSNKT
-194 EIDSVKEGLAG
+194 EIDSVKEELAG

-223 VTSDGIKRAID
+223 VTSDGIKRALD

-244 LDAIKTE
+244 LDAIK
-251 QTEQNTKI
+251 
-259 SANKTEIDSVKE
+259 
-271 GLAGKQNVL
+271 L
-280 TFDATPT
+280 
-287 AGSQNPVTSDGIKRA
+287 
-302 IDNIDVGNVQGQLD
+302 
-316 AIKTEQTEQN
+316 EQTEQN

-377 DATPTAGSQNPVTS
+377 DATPTAGSNNPVTS

-400 SAGGGGGGGTGECDY
+400 SAGGGGGGGTGESDF
-415 VVKTLTSSFSLNLT
+415 VVKTLTSSLSLNLT
-429 NNKTVAYEIY
+429 NKKTVTYELSPSGVI
-439 GGTIVRHTDITI
+439 RHTDITI
-451 QSISVYAG
+451 QSISVSVG
-459 DGKLLINLPKA
+459 TNEKVLISLPKN

-479 ACYVVLKNIGGGY
+479 ACYVQLKDIGGAY
-492 AQVPVITK
+492 AQVPVQTK
-500 NTGVA
+500 NTGVI
-505 LSFNAGPIIVDINNR
+505 LSFDAGPIIMDINNH
-520 LYIIFVFYNLTPIS
+520 LYIVFTFYNVIPIS

>member
-32 YLKRLIDDIEP
+32 YLKKLIDNIEP

-63 EVVKLKND
+63 EVTKLKND

-98 QTITQNVTTL
+98 KTITQNVTTL
-108 TGNVNNNTTDIETLT
+108 TGNVNTNTTDIETLT

-133 KNKQNKLTF
+133 NNKQNKLTF

-159 KRAIDNIDVGNVQG
+159 KRALDNIDVGNVQE

-178 KTEQTEQNT
+178 KTEQREQNT
-187 KISANKT
+187 KISSNKT
-194 EIDSVKEGLAG
+194 EIDSVKEDLAG

-223 VTSDGIKRAID
+223 VTSDGIKTAID

-244 LDAIKTE
+244 LDAIK
-251 QTEQNTKI
+251 
-259 SANKTEIDSVKE
+259 A
-271 GLAGKQNVL
+271 
-280 TFDATPT
+280 
-287 AGSQNPVTSDGIKRA
+287 
-302 IDNIDVGNVQGQLD
+302 
-316 AIKTEQTEQN
+316 EQTEQN

-343 ANQETDITAL
+343 ANQETDITTL
-353 QETTAGHTTAIEGLQ
+353 QETTAGHTTAIEALQ

-400 SAGGGGGGGTGECDY
+400 SAGGGGGGTGETQFTQHTFDSHASFIVTRTET
-415 VVKTLTSSFSLNLT
+415 VVYEPTSTGF
-429 NNKTVAYEIY
+429 
-439 GGTIVRHTDITI
+439 VRHTDM
-451 QSISVYAG
+451 QVGSISFQISDTVY
-459 DGKLLINLPKA
+459 LPKSGVYSA
-470 DNTFSHENL
+470 IVHARIS
-479 ACYVVLKNIGGGY
+479 LKRIGFFDTMIPVKLYPNGIGVGGSG
-492 AQVPVITK
+492 AFFT
-500 NTGVA
+500 
-505 LSFNAGPIIVDINNR
+505 LDINNT
-520 LYIIFVFYNLTPIS
+520 LYFVNLVYENKYVIS